1 MAAFTTIAALGM
13 SAAGSAFSFL
23 QAGKQSKI
31 ENQAQRDAAK
41 YMADARKK
49 LDVNML
55 KGLNL
60 SRDAY
65 DLESEQLSQFAGA
78 GLQAG
83 VEGDQRGAGAAVGR
97 VGQLLS
103 EQAKEQRV
111 AMAKEL
117 SDFEMAVAKEDVNL
131 QGQRVDL
138 DLGEVAGQQQ
148 IAADARA
155 ARAQSMQAGV
165 QGLVD
170 VGLGA
175 MEAGDAFSG
184 TAERR
189 AANKEKRQTKELI
202 EELEDKIKN
211 YGRRIW
217 IRKG

>member
-117 SDFEMAVAKEDVNL
+117 SDFEMAVAKEDANL
-131 QGQRVDL
+131 QAQKVDL

-155 ARAQSMQAGV
+155 ARAASLQAGV

-189 AANKEKRQTKELI
+189 AANKAKRQK
-202 EELEDKIKN
+202 
-211 YGRRIW
+211 RRAD
-217 IRKG
+217 RRASR

>member
-189 AANKEKRQTKELI
+189 AANKAKRQ
-202 EELEDKIKN
+202 KN
-211 YGRRIW
+211 RADRRAS
-217 IRKG
+217 R

>member
-117 SDFEMAVAKEDVNL
+117 SDFEMAVAKEDANL
-131 QGQRVDL
+131 QAQKVDL

-155 ARAQSMQAGV
+155 ARAASLQAGV

-189 AANKEKRQTKELI
+189 AANKEKRQT
-202 EELEDKIKN
+202 
-211 YGRRIW
+211 RRAD
-217 IRKG
+217 RRASRQN

>member
-65 DLESEQLSQFAGA
+65 DLEFEQMSQFAGA

-155 ARAQSMQAGV
+155 ARAASLQAGV

-189 AANKEKRQTKELI
+189 AANKAKRQ
-202 EELEDKIKN
+202 KN
-211 YGRRIW
+211 RADRRAGR
-217 IRKG
+217 

>member
-155 ARAQSMQAGV
+155 ARAASLQAGV

-189 AANKEKRQTKELI
+189 AANKAKRQ
-202 EELEDKIKN
+202 KN
-211 YGRRIW
+211 RADRRAGR
-217 IRKG
+217 

>member
-189 AANKEKRQTKELI
+189 AANKEKRQTRRA
-202 EELEDKIKN
+202 DRRA
-211 YGRRIW
+211 GR
-217 IRKG
+217 

>member
-13 SAAGSAFSFL
+13 SAAGSAFSFI

-31 ENQAQRDAAK
+31 EKQAQRDAAK
-41 YMADARKK
+41 SLAEAKKK
-49 LDVNML
+49 LAVNML
-55 KGLNL
+55 SGLNL

-117 SDFEMAVAKEDVNL
+117 SDFEMAVAQEDVNL
-131 QGQRVDL
+131 QGQRVGL

-155 ARAQSMQAGV
+155 ARAQAMQAGV
-165 QGLVD
+165 EGLVD

-175 MEAGDAFSG
+175 MENRRLYADTAAGREG
-184 TAERR
+184 RLGRR
-189 AANKEKRQTKELI
+189 AGRITK
-202 EELEDKIKN
+202 
-211 YGRRIW
+211 
-217 IRKG
+217 RKGEAAGKDFLARKNN

>member
-13 SAAGSAFSFL
+13 SAAGSAFSFI

-49 LDVNML
+49 LEVNML
-55 KGLNL
+55 KGLTL

-117 SDFEMAVAKEDVNL
+117 SDFEMAVAKEDANL
-131 QGQRVDL
+131 QAQKVDL

-155 ARAQSMQAGV
+155 ARAASLQAGV

-184 TAERR
+184 TSERR
-189 AANKEKRQTKELI
+189 AANKAKRQQ
-202 EELEDKIKN
+202 
-211 YGRRIW
+211 RRAD
-217 IRKG
+217 RRAKRN

>member
-189 AANKEKRQTKELI
+189 AANKAKRQ
-202 EELEDKIKN
+202 KN
-211 YGRRIW
+211 RADRRAGR
-217 IRKG
+217 